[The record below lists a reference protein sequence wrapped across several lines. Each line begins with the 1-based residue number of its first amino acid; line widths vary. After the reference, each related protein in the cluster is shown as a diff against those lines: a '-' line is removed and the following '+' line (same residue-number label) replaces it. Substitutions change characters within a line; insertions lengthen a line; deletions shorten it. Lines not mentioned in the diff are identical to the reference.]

1 MITILNRKRLL
12 ADSSSETAAKARE
25 ALKAAG
31 IPYYMKTVQNHTSL
45 GKSIHAGAGVG
56 AFRGGM
62 PAAMYISSTSGRRT
76 LKKPGRSAG
85 FSPSPDFCPELI
97 RQQNDY
103 CGEQIWN
110 VSTQDW
116 MKQETSSIL

>member
-56 AFRGGM
+56 AFRGGG
-62 PAAMYISSTSGRRT
+62 AAEPEVGRGVQRVADLSIIS
-76 LKKPGRSAG
+76 A
-85 FSPSPDFCPELI
+85 DAAC
-97 RQQNDY
+97 
-103 CGEQIWN
+103 
-110 VSTQDW
+110 
-116 MKQETSSIL
+116 